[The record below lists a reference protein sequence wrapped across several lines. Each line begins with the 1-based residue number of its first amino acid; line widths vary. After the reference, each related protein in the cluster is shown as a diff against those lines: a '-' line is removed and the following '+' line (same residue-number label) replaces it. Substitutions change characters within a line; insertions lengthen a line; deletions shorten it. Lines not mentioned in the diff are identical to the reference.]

1 MAVTELRHLLQV
13 HRLPVRVGVAVEPGL
28 QILLAVLV
36 VVATAHLV
44 ELHCLLLK

>member
-1 MAVTELRHLLQV
+1 MLA
-13 HRLPVRVGVAVEPGL
+13 VAVVEREL
-28 QILLAVLV
+28 QILLVVLV